1 VFRSQLPRVNAH
13 YLPDPLPPLAGED
26 FPPDPASPAEGEWVE
41 LELVNEEEPGEE
53 ETVRNGPEE
62 ARVQAMLEEHRR
74 REAEAEA
81 AGSSGDEGGMAND
94 GSDAGVDDD
103 DMEEDETEAERE
115 QECWD
120 SFRERVGRAPDQSIR
135 YDHGGREGPLWPSL
149 EGRPESVPP
158 CPRCGSPR
166 EFEFQ
171 VMPQCLLHLGQ
182 DELAPDAL
190 DWDSIVVYTCRD
202 SCGPEDG
209 GGGYV
214 EEFAW
219 VHRNAAGAVR
229 ANTR

>member
-1 VFRSQLPRVNAH
+1 MFRSQLPRVNAH
-13 YLPDPLPPLAGED
+13 YPPDPLPPLAGED

-120 SFRERVGRAPDQSIR
+120 SFRERVGRRPTSLLGMTMAAVKGPFGRRWRVAQS
-135 YDHGGREGPLWPSL
+135 
-149 EGRPESVPP
+149 P
-158 CPRCGSPR
+158 C
-166 EFEFQ
+166 
-171 VMPQCLLHLGQ
+171 
-182 DELAPDAL
+182 
-190 DWDSIVVYTCRD
+190 
-202 SCGPEDG
+202 
-209 GGGYV
+209 
-214 EEFAW
+214 
-219 VHRNAAGAVR
+219 HRVRGAVPH
-229 ANTR
+229 ANSNSR